1 MIQPP
6 TFSGAVQEIS
16 IDELVTF
23 TMLTFA
29 GRSGAEIKTLM
40 LNLVSSTM
48 KDWKTK

>member
-1 MIQPP
+1 VIQPP